1 MALYTSDR
9 ERRLW
14 LWTLVVLT
22 AIYSTLWVTPSLTG
36 PLRERNLVRISVAV
50 YVFAVVVAIAVQAM
64 RGRPD
69 RREIG
74 VLLGVAAV
82 YLWAFFRMQIPEER
96 THLIEYGLV
105 AVLIH
110 QALVERRSHGRRVPA
125 SAALGL
131 SNPPTR
137 FPITRTRKTP
147 ERTTSA
153 GPPPPPP
160 PSVPERA
167 PPIPPGGSA
176 RSIVIPARSA

>member
-9 ERRLW
+9 ERHLW

-36 PLRERNLVRISVAV
+36 SLRERNLVRISVAV
-50 YVFAVVVAIAVQAM
+50 CVFAVVVAIAVQTM
-64 RGRPD
+64 RRRPD

-74 VLLGVAAV
+74 VLLDIAAV

-110 QALVERRSHGRRVPA
+110 QALVERRSHGRRVPT
-125 SAALGL
+125 SAALTVAVTALLGL
-131 SNPPTR
+131 LDEGIQAILPGRVYDLRDVGFNALAGLLAIGAR
-137 FPITRTRKTP
+137 LDRVQRRK
-147 ERTTSA
+147 
-153 GPPPPPP
+153 
-160 PSVPERA
+160 
-167 PPIPPGGSA
+167 
-176 RSIVIPARSA
+176 PAL